1 MAMLRRSDGW
11 PGGFVGKRHARR
23 LAPLELPSTF
33 PRSIRRRDPVSGTAD
48 EPAALRGANRN
59 IAHRRMIM
67 RNDFDFAPYY
77 RATVGFDRVFDLLDS
92 VANQTAGGYP
102 PYNIERAGEDAYKI
116 VMAVAGFA
124 EAELNVTQKENE
136 LLVAGQAAPNGQDD
150 TQYLYRGI
158 AGRNFE
164 RRFQLADHVKVV
176 GAKLA
181 NGLLT
186 IELQREIPEE
196 KKPRAIHIQAEA
208 SPRTITQR

>member
-1 MAMLRRSDGW
+1 MR
-11 PGGFVGKRHARR
+11 
-23 LAPLELPSTF
+23 TF
-33 PRSIRRRDPVSGTAD
+33 DYSP
-48 EPAALRGANRN
+48 
-59 IAHRRMIM
+59 
-67 RNDFDFAPYY
+67 FY

-92 VANQTAGGYP
+92 VASQSGTNGYP
-102 PYNIERAGEDAYKI
+102 PYNIEKAGDNAYRI

-136 LLVAGQAAPNGQDD
+136 LLVTGQAQNSQDD
-150 TQYLYRGI
+150 KQYLYRGI

-164 RRFQLADHVKVV
+164 RRFQLADHVKVT

-196 KKPRAIHIQAEA
+196 KKPRAIPVEAEKPALIQTNVA
-208 SPRTITQR
+208 QH

>member
-1 MAMLRRSDGW
+1 M
-11 PGGFVGKRHARR
+11 
-23 LAPLELPSTF
+23 
-33 PRSIRRRDPVSGTAD
+33 
-48 EPAALRGANRN
+48 
-59 IAHRRMIM
+59 MIM
-67 RNDFDFAPYY
+67 RTFDYSPFY

-102 PYNIERAGEDAYKI
+102 PYNIEKAGEDAYRI

-124 EAELNVTQKENE
+124 EADLNVTQKENE
-136 LLVAGQAAPNGQDD
+136 LLVTGQSAPNGHDE

-186 IELQREIPEE
+186 IELQREVPEE
-196 KKPRAIHIQAEA
+196 KKPRAIRIQPEA
-208 SPRTITQR
+208 SPRTITQQ

>member
-1 MAMLRRSDGW
+1 M
-11 PGGFVGKRHARR
+11 
-23 LAPLELPSTF
+23 
-33 PRSIRRRDPVSGTAD
+33 
-48 EPAALRGANRN
+48 
-59 IAHRRMIM
+59 MIM
-67 RNDFDFAPYY
+67 RTFDYSPFY

-92 VANQTAGGYP
+92 VASQSGANGYP
-102 PYNIERAGEDAYKI
+102 PYNIEKAGNDAYRI
-116 VMAVAGFA
+116 VMAVAGFG

-136 LLVAGQAAPNGQDD
+136 LLVIGKAAENGNGQNDR
-150 TQYLYRGI
+150 QYLYRGI

-196 KKPRAIHIQAEA
+196 KKPRAIPVVADGQPALTH
-208 SPRTITQR
+208 

>member
-1 MAMLRRSDGW
+1 MR
-11 PGGFVGKRHARR
+11 
-23 LAPLELPSTF
+23 TF
-33 PRSIRRRDPVSGTAD
+33 DYSP
-48 EPAALRGANRN
+48 
-59 IAHRRMIM
+59 
-67 RNDFDFAPYY
+67 FY

-92 VANQTAGGYP
+92 VSSAQTSANGYP
-102 PYNIERAGEDAYKI
+102 PYNIEKAGDNAYRI

-136 LLVAGQAAPNGQDD
+136 LLVTGQIAPSNGQDEK
-150 TQYLYRGI
+150 QYLYRGI

-164 RRFQLADHVKVV
+164 RRFQLADHVKVT

-196 KKPRAIHIQAEA
+196 KKPRAIPVQAGQA
-208 SPRTITQR
+208 ALTH